1 MDDREKLR
9 RSIEQQAQR
18 MERADRE
25 RPTLMAQTAF
35 LGVLAL
41 LLVIPLVLG
50 AYLGHWLDS
59 LREGYSVRWTVSLIL
74 VGLGVGIVNV
84 YWFIRE
90 H

>member
-41 LLVIPLVLG
+41 LLVIPLVVG
-50 AYLGHWLDS
+50 AYLGNWLDS
-59 LREGYSVRWTVSLIL
+59 LKEGYSVRWTVSLIL

>member
-1 MDDREKLR
+1 
-9 RSIEQQAQR
+9 

-41 LLVIPLVLG
+41 LLVIPLVVG
-50 AYLGHWLDS
+50 AYLGNWLDS
-59 LREGYSVRWTVSLIL
+59 LKEGYSVRWTVSLIL
-74 VGLGVGIVNV
+74 VGLGVGIINV

>member
-1 MDDREKLR
+1 MDEREKLR

-41 LLVIPLVLG
+41 LLVIPLVIG
-50 AYLGHWLDS
+50 AYLGDWLDG
-59 LREGYSVRWTVSLIL
+59 LHEGYSVRWTVSLIL
-74 VGLGVGIVNV
+74 VGLGIGMFNV

>member
-1 MDDREKLR
+1 
-9 RSIEQQAQR
+9 
-18 MERADRE
+18 MERADRD

-41 LLVIPLVLG
+41 LLVIPLVIG
-50 AYLGHWLDS
+50 AYLGNWLDS
-59 LREGYSVRWTVSLIL
+59 LNEGYSVRWTVSLIL
-74 VGLGVGIVNV
+74 LGLGIGIFNV

>member
-9 RSIEQQAQR
+9 RSIEQQARR
-18 MERADRE
+18 MEQAERE

-35 LGVLAL
+35 LGILAL
-41 LLVIPLVLG
+41 LLVIPLVAG

-59 LREGYSVRWTVSLIL
+59 LQEGYSVRWTVSLIL

>member
-41 LLVIPLVLG
+41 LLVIPLVAG
-50 AYLGHWLDS
+50 AYLGNWLDS
-59 LREGYSVRWTVSLIL
+59 LKEGYSVRWTVSLIL

>member
-41 LLVIPLVLG
+41 LLVIPLVIG
-50 AYLGHWLDS
+50 AYLGNWLDS
-59 LREGYSVRWTVSLIL
+59 LKEGYSVRWTVSLIL
-74 VGLGVGIVNV
+74 VGLGVGIINV